1 MSAAASEKW
10 LCRRHIW
17 LVGRMKFASL
27 NANLSV
33 GHGFQIIL
41 FFFLGGIPT

>member
-10 LCRRHIW
+10 LCHIW

-27 NANLSV
+27 DANLSV